1 MSTLDILVNKST
13 VPACDDS
20 LFSESHIFHW
30 PRTPAWLSDLQH
42 PNSWLVC
49 MLIFSWELF

>member
-1 MSTLDILVNKST
+1 MSTLDITVNKST

-30 PRTPAWLSDLQH
+30 PRTLAWLSDLQH

-49 MLIFSWELF
+49 MLIFSWELL